1 MDKFVIEG
9 GHKLR
14 GTVRVSGAKNAALP
28 LFAATI
34 LIPEPITFLNVPDV
48 ADIRT
53 MAQLLRDLGAKV
65 HRIEKGVWKIDT
77 STISET
83 VAPYDVVK
91 RMRASIYV
99 LGPLIAR
106 FGKARVSLPG
116 GCAFGPRPVDFHIRG
131 LKLMQADIKV
141 EHGYI
146 VAQADKLRS
155 ASIAFDKKSVG
166 ATAHLMMAAT
176 LADGK
181 VTIEN
186 AALEPE
192 VVTLAEFLK
201 LAGAKISGEGTDEI
215 VIEGVD
221 ALKSPGEFEV
231 IPDRIEAGTYAVAA
245 YMTGGEVTITD
256 LCAEHLRTVLEKL
269 REAGSEFEMDKS
281 SRSLRILARNSE
293 IKPLDI
299 FTSPFPGFPTDMQ
312 AQFMAMLTIADG
324 TSVIREGIYPDRFK
338 HAFELTRLGADI
350 KVDDGIAVVKGV
362 KELTGAP
369 VMASDLRASAAL
381 VLAGLVARGTTV
393 VDRIYHLDR
402 GYEDFELKLSAL
414 GAHIKRVS

>member
-1 MDKFVIEG
+1 
-9 GHKLR
+9 
-14 GTVRVSGAKNAALP
+14 
-28 LFAATI
+28 
-34 LIPEPITFLNVPDV
+34 
-48 ADIRT
+48 
-53 MAQLLRDLGAKV
+53 
-65 HRIEKGVWKIDT
+65 
-77 STISET
+77 
-83 VAPYDVVK
+83 
-91 RMRASIYV
+91 
-99 LGPLIAR
+99 
-106 FGKARVSLPG
+106 
-116 GCAFGPRPVDFHIRG
+116 
-131 LKLMQADIKV
+131 
-141 EHGYI
+141 
-146 VAQADKLRS
+146 
-155 ASIAFDKKSVG
+155 
-166 ATAHLMMAAT
+166 MMAAS

-201 LAGAKISGEGTDEI
+201 LAGAKISGEGTDEL

-256 LCAEHLRTVLEKL
+256 LCIEHLRTVLEKL
-269 REAGSEFEMDKS
+269 REAGSEFEMDKN
-281 SRSLRILARNSE
+281 SRSLSILPRNSE

-312 AQFMAMLTIADG
+312 AQFMAMLAIADG

-402 GYEDFELKLSAL
+402 GYEDFELKLAAL